1 MMPRRSS
8 WSVVPGALLALA
20 LTGCSQEVPLG
31 AGAPTRGAVD
41 GPGPEPTVIPT
52 DRNEGFQY
60 CGGPGRYVAYD
71 TFEVTGP
78 VLAGAAVLDGSA
90 RLDDVTYAPKPQ
102 GQEPTGG
109 ILGALPS
116 REMTATNW
124 KARKPLDGAHLDAG
138 TYYLFAEF
146 VARDDDHLTSVSL
159 PFTTT
164 QGAHTATYL
173 QNALFDSNC

>member
-1 MMPRRSS
+1 MLRRCA
-8 WSVVPGALLALA
+8 WSVVPVALLVLPVA
-20 LTGCSQEVPLG
+20 GCSQEVPLG
-31 AGAPTRGAVD
+31 AGAPTRAAVD
-41 GPGPEPTVIPT
+41 EPGAAPTVIPT

-78 VLAGAAVLDGSA
+78 VLAGAPVLDGSA
-90 RLDDVTYAPKPQ
+90 RLQDVTYARRPK

-109 ILGALPS
+109 IVDALS
-116 REMTATNW
+116 DSTIAATNW
-124 KARKPLDGAHLDAG
+124 KARNPLDGAHLDAG
-138 TYYLFAEF
+138 SYYLFVQL
-146 VARDDDHLTSVSL
+146 VARDDDHMTSVSL